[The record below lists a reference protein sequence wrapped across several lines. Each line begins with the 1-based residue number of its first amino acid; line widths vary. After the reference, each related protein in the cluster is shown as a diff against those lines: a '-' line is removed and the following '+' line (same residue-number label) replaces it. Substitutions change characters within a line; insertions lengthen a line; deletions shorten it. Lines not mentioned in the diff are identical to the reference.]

1 MEMLLIPKESYV
13 MSGKVCFLD
22 TNAIIAL
29 LQGNKQIIK
38 YLHDAQ
44 WIGISVISQIE
55 FLVFPNLTDD
65 DKNIFKQFI
74 QRIDVVDL
82 SSKQEELIEIIIKL
96 RQQYNL
102 KLPDVII
109 AATAILYNADL
120 ITFDN
125 QFHRIKEL
133 NVIDFS

>member
-1 MEMLLIPKESYV
+1 

>member
-1 MEMLLIPKESYV
+1 MN
-13 MSGKVCFLD
+13 GKVCFLD

-29 LQGNKQIIK
+29 LQGNKQIIQ

-55 FLVFPNLTDD
+55 FLVFPDLTDD
-65 DKNIFKQFI
+65 DKSIFKQFL
-74 QRIDVVDL
+74 QRIDVIGL
-82 SSKQEELIEIIIKL
+82 SSKQDELIELIIKL

-125 QFHRIKEL
+125 QFRRIKEL
-133 NVIDFS
+133 NVIDFP

>member
-1 MEMLLIPKESYV
+1 
-13 MSGKVCFLD
+13 
-22 TNAIIAL
+22 L
-29 LQGNKQIIK
+29 LQGNKQIIQ

-55 FLVFPNLTDD
+55 FLVFPDLTDD
-65 DKNIFKQFI
+65 DKSIFKQFL
-74 QRIDVVDL
+74 QRIDVIGL
-82 SSKQEELIEIIIKL
+82 SSKQDELIELIIKL

-125 QFHRIKEL
+125 QFRRIKEL
-133 NVIDFS
+133 NVIDFP